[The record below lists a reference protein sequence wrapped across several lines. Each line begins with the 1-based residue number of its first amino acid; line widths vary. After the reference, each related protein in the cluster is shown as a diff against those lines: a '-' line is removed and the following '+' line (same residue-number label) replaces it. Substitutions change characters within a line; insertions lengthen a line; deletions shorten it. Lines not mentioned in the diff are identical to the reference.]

1 MKKKVE
7 FFVTNCKI
15 VKFGRY
21 LTRPIFEVPDNF
33 DYRDYSVIRIPYEL
47 IPEGFMDDRQITR
60 AKATIHSG
68 IYEREYGAVF
78 SGDSNGFFKK
88 TLIESCVAS
97 DIKPITLPSGPITFE
112 AQLSGSSI
120 YKYVYGIDPASER
133 DNFSIIIL
141 ELHKDHTRVV
151 YGWSTNRKDFK
162 RRLQSGLAGKYD
174 FYGFCAR
181 KIRDLMKVFPCD
193 AIAMDAQ
200 GGGIAIE
207 EALHDPDKMESGE
220 LPIWPIIEDKEK
232 DTDIKSG
239 LHILHLCQFAKADWT
254 AESNHGLR
262 KDLEDKVLLFPRFD
276 PLSLELATQDD
287 KIRSDVWKKKNPS
300 KKFNI
305 YDTLE
310 DCVMEIE
317 ELKDELCTI
326 VLTRTGTGVNSR
338 DRWDTPEVK
347 LLDGKKGRLR
357 KDRYSALV
365 MSNAVARNI
374 HRAEPIL
381 KYEVIGGFTKD
392 IKGKNK
398 GNKLY
403 HGPDWFTQGVNSGTV
418 FGVVRR

>member
-1 MKKKVE
+1 CEIIRSKGNKRKLADILGE
-7 FFVTNCKI
+7 D
-15 VKFGRY
+15 
-21 LTRPIFEVPDNF
+21 EVPDNF